1 MKQSANEL
9 GREEAE
15 LVAGEVDEPEVRM
28 IRKRLGIE
36 VGQLVVAHVQGVKVC
51 LVSGVGKE
59 VAAIRAHPVPGQV
72 KFLQSGNVIE
82 CTVLD
87 SDDRVSRQVENFENR
102 QIEESLLTDFSE
114 SISRYVDFVEELIGE
129 NSETDFRDPI
139 VTQVNADQVLQS
151 EERFRAEFRDP
162 ILLED
167 EDVDVAQF
175 LECAVDPDQAVPLQ
189 VEVLENREI
198 DFGDLGD
205 DVVAQVEVLEV
216 GFGSGEGFAADG
228 YDLIAVQVQDLQT

>member
-1 MKQSANEL
+1 MKQTTNEL
-9 GREEAE
+9 SREEAE

-28 IRKRLGIE
+28 IRERLRIE

-51 LVSGVGKE
+51 LVPGVGKE
-59 VAAIRAHPVPGQV
+59 VATIRAHPVPRQV

-82 CTVLD
+82 CSVLD
-87 SDDRVSRQVENFENR
+87 SDDRVPRQVENFENR

-114 SISRYVDFVEELIGE
+114 SISGYVNFVEELIGE
-129 NSETDFRDPI
+129 NAETDFRDPI

-151 EERFRAEFRDP
+151 DERFRAEFRDP

-167 EDVDVAQF
+167 KDVDVAQF
-175 LECAVDPDQAVPLQ
+175 LECAVDPDQVVPLQ

-216 GFGSGEGFAADG
+216 GFGSGEGFAANRH
-228 YDLIAVQVQDLQT
+228 DLISVQVQDLQT